1 MWKKTLIL
9 LPLMLLLAGC
19 ASTFTNLSAQRQLR
33 NPNNLYPVEVSL
45 DSRQQSLLWD
55 TIQPSVVVGKEF
67 YPMRLVKHM
76 NNRWECL
83 IPVPADATSVT
94 YHYKFDYQYNDFGG
108 PRKDSASSHSYK
120 LLILDN

>member
-1 MWKKTLIL
+1 
-9 LPLMLLLAGC
+9 MLLLAGC

-45 DSRQQSLLWD
+45 DSRQQTLLWD

-76 NNRWECL
+76 QNRWECL
-83 IPVPADATSVT
+83 VPVPADATSVT

-108 PRKDSASSHSYK
+108 PRKASASSHSYK
-120 LLILDN
+120 LLILEN